1 MRRPL
6 KIVLVIAVLAV
17 FGAWFAV
24 NRATR
29 LVNSLLRDFAT
40 SETSRLSDS
49 VYVLAVGQLHFNW
62 SARRVTLDSVLMTT
76 DTVRNARR
84 PQPLA
89 ATRVALRTCTL
100 GGIHVTTLLFGQG
113 LTAGNFG
120 CQAVEFASDSPA
132 NLPAPADS
140 TRPAAPPARTNAPAA
155 PAAPATSRTQGAA
168 APGAFLALQKSL
180 VLPSQVPALRL
191 LKISFP
197 SVSISLIQRYE
208 GNDHLEFQLERARLQ
223 VNGLAIDPSD
233 SAAAQRTLF
242 SESVVLSAENASF
255 SPDTATT
262 ASLGRL
268 DVDLTDS
275 SVSIHDFAFGP
286 TISDAAFAQR
296 SPYRRDRIRVSAHR
310 LSLKGL
316 DINQFARNGNLYLR
330 VMELDSF
337 LFEIRTDKRK
347 PKRPGVS
354 PPKRSVQG
362 FMAARPRSVG
372 IDTIRI
378 TNSQVAYE
386 EFARNRDTPG
396 RLVFTQLNALGTSF
410 IHLRG
415 VTRLERPFH
424 LEARTL
430 LMGRGRLSV
439 MFDVPFDAPGFTM
452 RSEGNLGPTPASALN
467 PFVSA
472 IMPAAVKGG
481 QLNSVSWAFRVQN
494 GRASGV
500 LRPLYSDLSVDV
512 TGQGM
517 GGVLGN
523 RGIIGGIVRGA
534 AEMAAGFKV
543 RSNNPEKAD
552 RPPRVGTINY
562 TFRGESLPSF
572 FWNVIKTGLM
582 PVILK

>member
-6 KIVLVIAVLAV
+6 KVLLAIAVISV

-29 LVNSLLRDFAT
+29 LVNSLLRDFAM
-40 SETSRLSDS
+40 SETARLSDS

-62 SARRVTLDSVLMTT
+62 SARRVTLDSVLVTT

-84 PQPLA
+84 PQRLA

-100 GGIHVTTLLFGQG
+100 GGIHVTTLLFGNG
-113 LTAGNFG
+113 LTAGTFG
-120 CQAVEFASDSPA
+120 CQAVEFASDT
-132 NLPAPADS
+132 PADLPGPADTS
-140 TRPAAPPARTNAPAA
+140 RPVASPARTATTATPAS
-155 PAAPATSRTQGAA
+155 SRTQGAA

-191 LKISFP
+191 VKISFP

-208 GNDHLEFQLERARLQ
+208 NKDQLTFRLERARLQ

-275 SVSIHDFAFGP
+275 SVSIHNFAFGP

-296 SPYRRDRIRVSAHR
+296 SPYRRDRIKVSAHR

-316 DINQFARNGNLYLR
+316 DINQFARNGNLQMR
-330 VMELDSF
+330 AMELDSF
-337 LFEIRTDKRK
+337 LFEIRSDKRK

-386 EFARNRDTPG
+386 EFAKNRDTPG
-396 RLVFTQLNALGTSF
+396 RLVFTQMNALGTSF

-424 LEARTL
+424 LEARML

-439 MFDVPFDAPGFTM
+439 MFDVPFDAPSFTM
-452 RSEGNLGPTPASALN
+452 RAEGNLGPTPASALN

-481 QLNSVSWAFRVQN
+481 QLNSVTFAFRVQN

-500 LRPLYSDLSVDV
+500 LRPLYTGLSVDV
-512 TGQGM
+512 TGEGM

-523 RGIIGGIVRGA
+523 RGLIGGIVRGA

-543 RSNNPEKAD
+543 RSNNPEKPG
-552 RPPRVGTINY
+552 RQPRVGTINY